1 MGRLREYEKLAG
13 MDALGEIY
21 ELADILKDKHILCIN
36 STSQGGGVAE
46 ILKSTVFM
54 INTLGIRMGWRT
66 LHGSSDFFTVT
77 KNMHNAL
84 QGDRKKILKED
95 KDLYYSTNKRFSVFT
110 HIDHDMVIIHDPQPL
125 PLIDFYRKT
134 QPWIFRC
141 HVDLSRPYMP
151 VWNYLKKFIVKYDH
165 FVVSKEDYKKR
176 LRMNQSV
183 IYPAI
188 DPFTSKNRKLSPKTI
203 AKNLRSS
210 GIETDVPI
218 ITQISRFD
226 KWKDPLGVIRVFE
239 KVREKIDCQLVL
251 SGSFSIDDPE
261 GQRIFERAERKAHE
275 SRHADNIKLLLNT
288 TDTMVNALQTASD
301 VVIQKSLREGF
312 GLVVS
317 EALFKGTPVV
327 ASGVGGIPFQVLDGI
342 NGYVRD
348 PGDTDGFVGC
358 VLKLLREEN
367 LRADMGRRAREHIT
381 NNFLVTRLISDWLVL
396 MKNHFPDLKH

>member
-1 MGRLREYEKLAG
+1 MGRLKEYEKLAG
-13 MDALGEIY
+13 KDALREIY
-21 ELADILKDKHILCIN
+21 ELTDILKDKHILCIN

-46 ILKSTVFM
+46 ILRSTVFM
-54 INTLGIRMGWRT
+54 INTLGIRLGWRT
-66 LHGSSDFFTVT
+66 LHGSSDFFSVT

-84 QGDRKKILKED
+84 QGERTNINVED
-95 KDLYYSTNKRFSVFT
+95 KELYYRNNERFSVFT

-125 PLIDFYRKT
+125 PLIDFYKKT

-176 LRMNQSV
+176 LKIRQSV
-183 IYPAI
+183 MYPAI
-188 DPFTSKNRKLSPKTI
+188 DPFTAKNIKLSERTI
-203 AKNLRSS
+203 KKNLKS
-210 GIETDVPI
+210 GGIDTNIPI
-218 ITQISRFD
+218 ITQVSRFD

-239 KVREKIDCQLVL
+239 KVRRKTDCQLVL
-251 SGSFSIDDPE
+251 SGSFSVDDPE
-261 GQRIFERAERKAHE
+261 GQRIFEKVQNKVQN
-275 SRHADNIKLLLNT
+275 SRYADNIKLLVNA
-288 TDTMVNALQTASD
+288 TDTMVNCLQTASD

-327 ASGVGGIPFQVLDGI
+327 ASNVGGIPFQVLDGI

-348 PGDTDGFVGC
+348 PRDTDGFVGC
-358 VLKLLREEN
+358 VLKLLMEDN
-367 LRADMGRRAREHIT
+367 LRADMGRRAREHVI
-381 NNFLVTRLISDWLVL
+381 NNFLVTRLISDWFVL
-396 MKNHFPDLKH
+396 MKQHFPDLKH